1 MKSPESDRRFSI
13 ITPLIV
19 LIVLVLGAS
28 TWWILYQVNR
38 PTVLELR
45 LEESSPVSTAVQ
57 LFFNTGSGYN
67 EHESDTQIFPPAIV
81 GDFKELTFELP
92 SKYVSTL
99 RLDPI
104 TASGTVKIRNI
115 EIYPVG
121 SAVKE
126 RIPVENITGLNQIA
140 RIDVRNGVATVA
152 TTPGANDPQISIRL
166 PQPISP
172 DEFSE
177 QDRWLPIAVGEIC
190 LLFIAGLVFA
200 IWRNRPKEIAND
212 KVRWPLIVLIVA
224 GLSATAYLWI
234 FIHVPLSLL
243 PVGAHDDGMFI
254 THAYSIA
261 VGDWLGPFNQLT
273 LLKGPGFS
281 IFLAAGALLGIPPGV
296 GEAILNL
303 FAAGLI
309 AYITRRM
316 FGSVL
321 LSLVTFELLLWNFAP
336 DPFRLLREA
345 ISTPQLLILVG
356 LLLLSLLYTT
366 GKRAHLA
373 GLLGGI
379 TMGWFMVTREES
391 AVIYPAL
398 AFITVVVLYKNRKTA
413 QHVWT
418 TAKRLCFFG
427 AGASTVVLTICS
439 INYSKYGAFEIQ
451 DMTGD
456 FAKLVST
463 LESVKSDSNP
473 PFVFVPKDARQKIYK
488 ISPTFAGL
496 KPYLDDPKSWVNGW
510 KVAGCT
516 LYGAKCDDYG
526 GAWFWWALRDAMAL
540 DGAYKSPA
548 ATSAFC
554 RRVISEVDRAC
565 RLGRV
570 TCRTIL
576 VPLVSR
582 LRPDQLP
589 RIPSLAERAV
599 KTLTFANPP
608 LLPTPMPSAG
618 TPEQISEAT
627 RFFNLND
634 YLRTGRIDDYAL
646 PAQIA
651 LRTRIFAIHLYQKL
665 MPYLFLLGVLAWFA
679 VAARSLAKREIGI
692 PFAVATCFWMIAIC
706 RVALLIFLDI
716 TAMPIYGNE
725 GSPMAVQ
732 YTSYAFQCVSYA
744 SILMIAACFFWLR
757 TARREYIE
765 KHFPTKVPT
774 FRLP

>member
-1 MKSPESDRRFSI
+1 M
-13 ITPLIV
+13 
-19 LIVLVLGAS
+19 
-28 TWWILYQVNR
+28 NR
-38 PTVLELR
+38 PTVLVLR
-45 LEESSPVSTAVQ
+45 LEESSSASTAVQ
-57 LFFNTGSGYN
+57 LFFNTGLGYN
-67 EHESDTQIFPPAIV
+67 ERESDTQIFPPAIV

-92 SKYVSTL
+92 AKYVYML
-99 RLDPI
+99 RLDP
-104 TASGTVKIRNI
+104 TTVSGTLKIRNI
-115 EIYPVG
+115 EIYPIG
-121 SAVKE
+121 STVKE

-140 RIDVRNGVATVA
+140 HIDVSDNVATIV
-152 TTPGANDPQISIRL
+152 TIPGANDPQISIRL
-166 PQPISP
+166 PEPISP
-172 DEFSE
+172 DEFSP
-177 QDRWLPIAVGEIC
+177 QDKWLPIGVGETF
-190 LLFIAGLVFA
+190 LLFFAGLAFVV
-200 IWRNRPKEIAND
+200 WRNHGKKITND
-212 KVRWPLIVLIVA
+212 AVRWPSITLIVM
-224 GLSATAYLWI
+224 GLSGAAYLWI
-234 FIHVPLSLL
+234 FSHVPLSLL
-243 PVGAHDDGMFI
+243 PIGAHDDGMFI

-261 VGDWLGPFNQLT
+261 IGDWLGPFNQLT
-273 LLKGPGFS
+273 LPKGPGFS

-296 GEAILNL
+296 GVAALNL

-321 LSLVTFELLLWNFAP
+321 LSLITFELLLWNFAP
-336 DPFRLLREA
+336 DPFRLLRET
-345 ISTPQLLILVG
+345 ISTPQLLMLIG

-366 GKRAHLA
+366 GKKANLA

-398 AFITVVVLYKNRKTA
+398 AFITAVVLYKNRKTA
-413 QHVWT
+413 QHAWT
-418 TAKRLCFFG
+418 IAKRLCFFG
-427 AGASTVVLTICS
+427 AGAGAVVLTICS
-439 INYSKYGAFEIQ
+439 INYSNYGVFEIQ

-463 LESVKSDSNP
+463 LESVKSDTNP
-473 PFVFVPKDARQKIYK
+473 AFVLVPRDAREKIYK

-510 KVAGCT
+510 KVF
-516 LYGAKCDDYG
+516 GAKCDDYG

-540 DGAYKSPA
+540 DGAFKSPA

-554 RRVISEVDRAC
+554 HRVISEVDRAC
-565 RLGRV
+565 RSGAV
-570 TCRTIL
+570 TCRPIL

-582 LRPDQLP
+582 VRSDQLP

-608 LLPTPMPSAG
+608 LLPIPMPSAG
-618 TPEQISEAT
+618 TPKQISEAAL
-627 RFFNLND
+627 FFNLKD

-651 LRTRIFAIHLYQKL
+651 LRTRIFAIRLYQRL
-665 MPYLFLLGVLAWFA
+665 MPYLLLLGVLAWFA
-679 VAARSLAKREIGI
+679 MATQSIAKREIGI
-692 PFAVATCFWMIAIC
+692 AFAVATCFWMIAVC
-706 RVALLIFLDI
+706 RVTLLIFLDI